1 MKMNKISDRIYE
13 FVNSSLED
21 NIFEY
26 GDDELD
32 FVEIKNE
39 KNEVDYVEFI
49 DNCKD
54 PLIVMEFFSYL
65 KIGLDNLSVEEAEK
79 IGLI

>member
-26 GDDELD
+26 EDELD
-32 FVEIKNE
+32 FVEIKDE
-39 KNEVDYVEFI
+39 KNEIDYVKFI
-49 DNCKD
+49 DNCKE
-54 PLIVMEFFSYL
+54 PIVVMEFFSCL
-65 KIGLDNLSVEEAEK
+65 KIGLDNLSVEEAKK
-79 IGLI
+79 IGLF

>member
-26 GDDELD
+26 EDELD
-32 FVEIKNE
+32 FVEIKDE

-49 DNCKD
+49 DNCKE
-54 PLIVMEFFSYL
+54 PIVVMEFFSYL
-65 KIGLDNLSVEEAEK
+65 KIGLDNLSVEEAKK